1 MVLLL
6 AIIIPTLM
14 APSTKDSN
22 IVSEG
27 QVVFNT
33 LSGPVILNVEIA
45 DTSQEIMT
53 GLMYREYL
61 GQDEGML
68 FIFHDDSLRSFWMK
82 NTLIPLD
89 MIFINSSLDIVHIV
103 EGAEPCKTPSCPTYS
118 SVLPAMYVVEANSG
132 FSKRQEIKVG
142 QRISLGR

>member
-1 MVLLL
+1 
-6 AIIIPTLM
+6 M

-103 EGAEPCKTPSCPTYS
+103 ENAEPCKTPTCPTYS
-118 SVLPAMYVVEANSG
+118 SVLPAMYVLEANSG

-142 QRISLGR
+142 QKISLGR